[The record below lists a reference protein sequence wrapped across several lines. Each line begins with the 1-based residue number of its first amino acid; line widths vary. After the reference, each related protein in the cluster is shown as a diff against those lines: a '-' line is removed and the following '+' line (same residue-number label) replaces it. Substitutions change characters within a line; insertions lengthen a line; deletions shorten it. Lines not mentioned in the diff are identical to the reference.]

1 MCFFVIISSSS
12 NGIRILPD
20 GNNTGDVPSYVILN
34 RHIRLHWK
42 ISIHQVAVVKC
53 VVVGLLGVLQNCI
66 LPRASMGRS
75 TITKDT
81 KGGLHQLG
89 SAQLGSSAALHS
101 QMFGIFGSSA
111 AYKIVNLLAAAWHI
125 AARLSAAR
133 HFGSSTAW
141 QLIGRSTARQLG
153 SPAAS

>member
-1 MCFFVIISSSS
+1 MCGGWFVGCAAKLHPSE
-12 NGIRILPD
+12 GVHGAFIL
-20 GNNTGDVPSYVILN
+20 
-34 RHIRLHWK
+34 
-42 ISIHQVAVVKC
+42 A
-53 VVVGLLGVLQNCI
+53 
-66 LPRASMGRS
+66 

-89 SAQLGSSAALHS
+89 SAQLGSSAALYS